1 MAATTTTQIPAEVN
15 NFYDRTLLFRAVPL
29 FLHTRWAQV
38 RDIPRKAGTTTI
50 KFRRYGNLTAATTA
64 LSEGITPAGSQL
76 STTDITATALQY
88 GDFVTITDVVDY
100 SSQDPVLMEAAEI
113 LGDQMGDTLDQLTR
127 DVLNAGT
134 NVYYAGSGH
143 TLRSQVAAGELITL
157 VLVQKAVRLLRN
169 NKARRMTT
177 MVNASTGYNT
187 TPLNASYIGIVH
199 PNTTYD
205 LKALTGWTSV
215 EKYAS
220 TAGLMDGEVGKLDE
234 VRFVESP
241 NAKVFTAAGAASIDV
256 YSTIIFGSDA
266 YGTTRI
272 SGEAMKNIVKPLGS
286 AGTADPLD
294 QRATS
299 GWKATFIA
307 KILNDA
313 FLVRL
318 ECAVSA

>member
-1 MAATTTTQIPAEVN
+1 MANTTTTQIPAEVN
-15 NFYDRTLLFRAVPL
+15 NFYDRTLLYRAIPL
-29 FLHTRWAQV
+29 FVHTRWAQV
-38 RDIPRKAGTTTI
+38 RDIPRKAGTLTI

-64 LSEGITPAGSQL
+64 LSEGITPSGSQL
-76 STTDITATALQY
+76 SVTDITATVAQY
-88 GDFVTITDVVDY
+88 GDFITVSDVLDFE
-100 SSQDPVLMEAAEI
+100 SQDPVLMEAAEI

-127 DVLNAGT
+127 DVINAGT

-143 TLRSQVAAGELITL
+143 TLRTQVAAGELITL
-157 VLVQKAVRLLRN
+157 TLVQKSVRLLAN
-169 NKARRMTT
+169 NKARRMTK
-177 MVNASTGYNT
+177 MVNSTTGYNT

-205 LKALTGWTSV
+205 LKGISTWVGV

-220 TAGLMDGEVGKLDE
+220 TNGLMDGEVGKLDE
-234 VRFVESP
+234 VRFVEST
-241 NAKVFTAAGAASIDV
+241 NAKVFTGGGAAGIDV
-256 YSTIIFGSDA
+256 YSTLVMGSDA

-286 AGTADPLD
+286 AGSADPLD

-299 GWKATFIA
+299 GWKATFVA

-313 FLVRL
+313 FLVRI
-318 ECAVSA
+318 EHAVSA